1 MGAPLGPFP
10 SGKKVGGAPFN
21 VASSLNSLGA
31 EVHFVSRVGVDP
43 LGVEILEEVKSQGVS
58 TELIQHDSSHETGK
72 VLVHLD
78 EKGVANYEIA
88 SDAAWDFI
96 EVQAEAQE
104 KVSQAAAFVYGSL
117 VARANSLKTLK
128 SFLKVAPFRVFDVNL
143 RPPHYNLDI
152 LMDLMLQA
160 DLLKFND
167 EELYLLA
174 ESLGSPFHSMDQHI
188 AFIAQKTN
196 TPIVCVT
203 KGKFGA
209 EVFYH
214 HGVVDFSIP
223 PQWDGLNDMH
233 FQALLK
239 DGKLEGTLL
248 STEGKAHSFVGSPAP
263 KLIRNTEISWGK
275 PKALFDGK
283 SLEGWYPSDAE
294 RTNQWKADDGIL
306 INPKSGVNLITEDN
320 YTDFKL
326 HIEFRYPKG
335 SNSGIYLRGRYE
347 VQVEDNYGRDPEST
361 LFGGIYGFLTPNE
374 MVAKQAGEWQ
384 TYDIT
389 LIGRRV
395 SVVANG
401 KKIITDQIIPGITGG
416 ALDSKEGNPGPI
428 MLQGDHG
435 VIEYRNITIQ
445 EPK

>member
-1 MGAPLGPFP
+1 MKIKLKNCCVLFLFSVFAVNAQDVKELIGKWDLEVEMNGKLAPSWL
-10 SGKKVGGAPFN
+10 
-21 VASSLNSLGA
+21 
-31 EVHFVSRVGVDP
+31 
-43 LGVEILEEVKSQGVS
+43 EVKQSGN
-58 TELIQHDSSHETGK
+58 K
-72 VLVHLD
+72 ALV
-78 EKGVANYEIA
+78 GYFVAHN
-88 SDAAWDFI
+88 
-96 EVQAEAQE
+96 
-104 KVSQAAAFVYGSL
+104 GS
-117 VARANSLKTLK
+117 AR
-128 SFLKVAPFRVFDVNL
+128 
-143 RPPHYNLDI
+143 
-152 LMDLMLQA
+152 
-160 DLLKFND
+160 
-167 EELYLLA
+167 
-174 ESLGSPFHSMDQHI
+174 
-188 AFIAQKTN
+188 
-196 TPIVCVT
+196 PIS
-203 KGKFGA
+203 

-214 HGVVDFSIP
+214 QGVVDFSIP

-239 DGKLEGTLL
+239 DGKLKGTLL
-248 STEGKAHSFVGSPAP
+248 SSEGEAHSFVGSPAP

-294 RTNQWKADDGIL
+294 RTNQWKAEDGIL

-389 LIGRRV
+389 LVGRRV